1 MNKLWDVSDLFSSCW
16 DTEYIFSAPN
26 IANIPSLASELQK
39 HAFKCK
45 WGRRHRCR
53 AQDHYVINPLRLSF
67 FSHLK
72 AYHYNLGKLESLIG
86 KAPQN
91 TENIACESPSA
102 CWLSVSWLGTDTVTS
117 TFLQY
122 RLQLHPSLNRIYSL
136 RVAVAQWNSGRQFSE
151 VLSPQSLPGA
161 TSITMH
167 QQQLWILGPILLLHW
182 IFILKGTY
190 VFHAAIP
197 QGSEKLLNTVKRY

>member
-1 MNKLWDVSDLFSSCW
+1 MSQIFFPLAKR
-16 DTEYIFSAPN
+16 DTGYIFSAPN

-39 HAFKCK
+39 HTFKCK
-45 WGRRHRCR
+45 WGSSHRCR
-53 AQDHYVINPLRLSF
+53 AQEHCVINTVRLSF

-91 TENIACESPSA
+91 TESITCESPSA
-102 CWLSVSWLGTDTVTS
+102 CWLSVSWLGIDTVTS

-136 RVAVAQWNSGRQFSE
+136 RVAVAQGNSGRQFSE

-167 QQQLWILGPILLLHW
+167 QQQLWVLWAILLLHW

-190 VFHAAIP
+190 IFHAAIP
-197 QGSEKLLNTVKRY
+197 QCSEKPLNTAKRY

>member
-1 MNKLWDVSDLFSSCW
+1 MSQIFFPLAKR

-39 HAFKCK
+39 HTFKCK
-45 WGRRHRCR
+45 WGSSHRCR
-53 AQDHYVINPLRLSF
+53 AQEHCVINTVRLSF

-91 TENIACESPSA
+91 TESITCESPSA
-102 CWLSVSWLGTDTVTS
+102 CWLSVSWLGIDTVTS

-136 RVAVAQWNSGRQFSE
+136 RVAVAQGNSGRPFSE

-167 QQQLWILGPILLLHW
+167 QQQLWVLWASLLLHW
-182 IFILKGTY
+182 IFMLKGTY
-190 VFHAAIP
+190 IFHAAIP
-197 QGSEKLLNTVKRY
+197 QGSEKPLNTVKRY

>member
-1 MNKLWDVSDLFSSCW
+1 MSQIFFPLAKR

-39 HAFKCK
+39 HTFKCK
-45 WGRRHRCR
+45 CGSSHRCR
-53 AQDHYVINPLRLSF
+53 AQEHCVINTVRLSF

-91 TENIACESPSA
+91 TESITCESPSA
-102 CWLSVSWLGTDTVTS
+102 CWLSVSWLGIDTVTS

-136 RVAVAQWNSGRQFSE
+136 RVAVAQGNSGRPFSE

-167 QQQLWILGPILLLHW
+167 QQQLWVLWASLLLHW
-182 IFILKGTY
+182 IFMLKGTY
-190 VFHAAIP
+190 IFHAAIP
-197 QGSEKLLNTVKRY
+197 QGSEKPLNTVKRY

>member
-1 MNKLWDVSDLFSSCW
+1 MSQIFFPLAKR

-39 HAFKCK
+39 HTFKCK
-45 WGRRHRCR
+45 WGSSHRCR
-53 AQDHYVINPLRLSF
+53 AQEHCVINTVRLSF

-91 TENIACESPSA
+91 TESITCESPSA
-102 CWLSVSWLGTDTVTS
+102 CWLSVSWLGIDTVTS

-136 RVAVAQWNSGRQFSE
+136 RVAVAQGNSGRPFSE
-151 VLSPQSLPGA
+151 VLSPQSLPGV

-167 QQQLWILGPILLLHW
+167 QQQLWVLWASLLLHW
-182 IFILKGTY
+182 IFMLKGTY
-190 VFHAAIP
+190 IFHAAIP
-197 QGSEKLLNTVKRY
+197 QGSEKPLNTVKRY

>member
-1 MNKLWDVSDLFSSCW
+1 MSQIFFPLAKR
-16 DTEYIFSAPN
+16 DTGYIFSAPN

-39 HAFKCK
+39 HTFKCK
-45 WGRRHRCR
+45 WGSSHRCR
-53 AQDHYVINPLRLSF
+53 AQEHCVINTVRVSF

-91 TENIACESPSA
+91 TESITCESPSA
-102 CWLSVSWLGTDTVTS
+102 CWLSVSWLGIDTVTS

-136 RVAVAQWNSGRQFSE
+136 RVAVAQGNSGRQFSE

-167 QQQLWILGPILLLHW
+167 QQQLWVLWAILLLHW

-190 VFHAAIP
+190 IFHAAIP
-197 QGSEKLLNTVKRY
+197 QGSEKPLNTAKRY